1 MTAKVLCLRP
11 EQDFLKVGVT
21 PPTDL
26 SICYGAPSDIDLSE
40 AIKNVRALVIPA
52 VGPKLPSFLFTG
64 SDIELIQV
72 TGAGVDRL
80 DEAAVRSLEIP
91 VANVPGGSNAAVA
104 EYTVA
109 SVLFLLRR
117 IGWAQHEIHHDRYI
131 ECRTQMISE
140 CVPGLVGLTAGIIGF
155 GNIGLAVA
163 KAFQGMGSN
172 IVFYDPQPADPT
184 AAEHLGARRVTLDE
198 LLQTADIVTLHVP
211 LIPATE
217 GLISGAELAQM
228 KSTAILINAARGGI
242 VDEAALAEALASG
255 TLGGAV
261 VDVYSEE
268 PPLKSNPLL
277 QLDKEVAQR
286 VLLTPHIAGVTRQA
300 WAYLFRTAWEN
311 VLRVLND
318 GEQPLNRVY

>member
-21 PPTDL
+21 PPADL
-26 SICYGAPSDIDLSE
+26 SVRYGAPGDVNLGE
-40 AIKNVRALVIPA
+40 AVKNARALVIPA
-52 VGPKLPSFLFTG
+52 VGPKLPPSLFAG
-64 SDIELIQV
+64 SDIELVQV

-80 DEAAVRSLEIP
+80 DGAAMRSLEIP

-104 EYTVA
+104 EYAVA
-109 SVLFLLRR
+109 SALFLLRR
-117 IGWAQHEIHHDRYI
+117 IGWAQHEIHHDRYT
-131 ECRTQMISE
+131 ECRAQMVSD
-140 CVPGLVGLTAGIIGF
+140 CAPGLTGLTVGVVGL

-163 KAFQGMGSN
+163 EAFQGMGSN
-172 IVFYDPQPADPT
+172 IVFYDPQLADPA
-184 AAEHLGARRVTLDE
+184 AAEQLGARRMTLNE
-198 LLQTADIVTLHVP
+198 LLQTADIITLHVP
-211 LIPATE
+211 LIPETE
-217 GLISGAELAQM
+217 GLISGSELAQM

-255 TLGGAV
+255 ALGGAV

-268 PPLKSNPLL
+268 PPSESNPLL
-277 QLDKEVAQR
+277 QLDKEFAQR

>member
-11 EQDFLKVGVT
+11 KQDFLKVGIK
-21 PPTDL
+21 PPADL
-26 SICYGAPSDIDLSE
+26 SISYGAPSDVNLGE
-40 AIKNVRALVIPA
+40 AVKNARALVIPA
-52 VGPKLPSFLFTG
+52 VGPKLSPSLFAG

-80 DEAAVRSLEIP
+80 DGPAMRSLEIP

-104 EYTVA
+104 EYAITSA
-109 SVLFLLRR
+109 LFLLRR
-117 IGWAQHEIHHDRYI
+117 IGWAQHEIHKDRYT
-131 ECRTQMISE
+131 ECRTQMVSD
-140 CVPGLVGLTAGIIGF
+140 CVPGLTGLTVGVVGL

-163 KAFQGMGSN
+163 EAFQRMGGT
-172 IVFYDPQPADPT
+172 IVFYDPQLADLT
-184 AAEHLGARRVTLDE
+184 AAEQLGARRMIFSE

-217 GLISGAELAQM
+217 GLISGPELARM

-242 VDEAALAEALASG
+242 VDEVALAEVLASG
-255 TLGGAV
+255 ALGGAV

-268 PPLKSNPLL
+268 PPSESNPLL
-277 QLDKEVAQR
+277 QLDKEFAQR